1 MKLPSLAITTVLLFT
16 LAACEDWSRRDRMI
30 AGGVAGAA
38 IGGLTADALSHDDDW
53 IVLGVLA
60 GAAIG
65 TLVARNNATDECA
78 YARGDGRYYVRRC
91 P

>member
-1 MKLPSLAITTVLLFT
+1 MKRQTLILTIAGLILLT
-16 LAACEDWSRRDRMI
+16 ACEDWNRRDRMV
-30 AGGVAGAA
+30 AGGIAGAA

-53 IVLGVLA
+53 IVVGVVA

-65 TLVARNNATDECA
+65 TLVAKNASSGDCA
-78 YARGDGRYYVRRC
+78 YARGDGTYYVRRC